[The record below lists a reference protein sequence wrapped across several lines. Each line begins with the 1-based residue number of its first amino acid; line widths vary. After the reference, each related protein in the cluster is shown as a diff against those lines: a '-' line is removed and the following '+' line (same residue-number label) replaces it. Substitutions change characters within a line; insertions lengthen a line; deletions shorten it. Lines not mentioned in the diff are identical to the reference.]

1 MADPTG
7 RIQIELRRVS
17 GGLAAEIRSSRPVTA
32 SRVFVGLHEL
42 GPLVDGCLDLEVRDV
57 DTRDEWREAF
67 GWRVPCVE
75 YEDRVVC
82 EYRLDRDAI
91 SAILAAQ
98 S

>member
-1 MADPTG
+1 MPGLTVYSRQNCHLCD
-7 RIQIELRRVS
+7 ELLDE
-17 GGLAAEIRSSRPVTA
+17 LA
-32 SRVFVGLHEL
+32 
-42 GPLVDGCLDLEVRDV
+42 PLVDGRLDLEIRDV

-75 YEDRVVC
+75 YADRMVC

>member
-1 MADPTG
+1 MCT
-7 RIQIELRRVS
+7 LRVY
-17 GGLAAEIRSSRPVTA
+17 SRQNCHLCDVLL
-32 SRVFVGLHEL
+32 SEL
-42 GPLVDGCLDLEVRDV
+42 GPLVDGRIGLEVRDV

-75 YEDRVVC
+75 YEDRVIC
-82 EYRLDRDAI
+82 EYQLDREAI